1 MCEVTGVYSF
11 IHSLNKYLLNVY
23 FMSDTVIDIGYIIGE
38 HSKEQFLFSL
48 NVKGNINQIIITFI
62 K

>member
-11 IHSLNKYLLNVY
+11 IHLLNKYLLNVY
-23 FMSDTVIDIGYIIGE
+23 FMSDTLIDIAYIIGE
-38 HSKEQFLFSL
+38 YSKEQFLFSL
-48 NVKGNINQIIITFI
+48 IVKVNISQIIIIVI

>member
-11 IHSLNKYLLNVY
+11 IHLLNKYLLNVY

-38 HSKEQFLFSL
+38 YSKEQFLFSL
-48 NVKGNINQIIITFI
+48 IVKVNISQIIIIVI